1 MQGTSRVVGTRY
13 AVPFLSV
20 GALEIADE
28 AIARRARDYAAVLQS
43 PELPMLDIF
52 G

>member
-1 MQGTSRVVGTRY
+1 MQGTSRVIGTKY

-20 GALEIADE
+20 GALEITDE
-28 AIARRARDYAAVLQS
+28 AIAGRAHDYAAVLQT
-43 PELPMLDIF
+43 PELPLLDIF